1 MQVVYY
7 NKKKITRWL
16 ADMNFIFVLKAIFY
30 LFVKLVRKIL
40 FSPLEDKINIL
51 IAPPY
56 LDLNFC
62 TRWNQPH
69 WNSLFSLESPP
80 TGKNGTRR
88 GTKENGV
95 QSAAQQS
102 RARSRVRAAEI
113 VKSLD
118 RGQRVRV
125 EHEPPRCALGGHCR
139 GEKRSEAN
147 RRRDGERTRGPA
159 RGGRE
164 RGDRRTAQEAG
175 AQGDTQVQE
184 VDGEAERQTVNATRI
199 ASVERN
205 ETTKSGHEVNPTCL
219 GKKIILFF
227 FKFYFLWEKPKH

>member
-1 MQVVYY
+1 M
-7 NKKKITRWL
+7 
-16 ADMNFIFVLKAIFY
+16 
-30 LFVKLVRKIL
+30 

-56 LDLNFC
+56 LDLNVSQLFA
-62 TRWNQPH
+62 H
-69 WNSLFSLESPP
+69 VEISHIEILFSPSNPPP

-95 QSAAQQS
+95 QSAAEQS

-125 EHEPPRCALGGHCR
+125 EHEPPRRALGGHCR

-164 RGDRRTAQEAG
+164 RSDRRAAQEAG
-175 AQGDTQVQE
+175 AQGAADTQVQE
-184 VDGEAERQTVNATRI
+184 ADGEAERQTVNATRI
-199 ASVERN
+199 SSVERN

-219 GKKIILFF
+219 GKKIILIFFF
-227 FKFYFLWEKPKH
+227 FKFYFL

>member
-1 MQVVYY
+1 
-7 NKKKITRWL
+7 
-16 ADMNFIFVLKAIFY
+16 MNII
-30 LFVKLVRKIL
+30 RKIL

-56 LDLNFC
+56 LDLNVS
-62 TRWNQPH
+62 QLLHMHVEISPIEI
-69 WNSLFSLESPP
+69 LFSPSNPP

-125 EHEPPRCALGGHCR
+125 EHGPPRPALGGHCR
-139 GEKRSEAN
+139 GEKRSETN
-147 RRRDGERTRGPA
+147 RRRDGERTRGAA

-175 AQGDTQVQE
+175 AQGAADTQV
-184 VDGEAERQTVNATRI
+184 
-199 ASVERN
+199 
-205 ETTKSGHEVNPTCL
+205 
-219 GKKIILFF
+219 
-227 FKFYFLWEKPKH
+227 